1 MLYTHVCTHAL
12 ASPAYMMLL
21 PAYMMLLPAYMM
33 LLPVYIHAYTHAY
46 IHLDALACV
55 HAPSARVPARVRKIG

>member
-21 PAYMMLLPAYMM
+21 PAYMMLLPA
-33 LLPVYIHAYTHAY
+33 YIHAYTHAY